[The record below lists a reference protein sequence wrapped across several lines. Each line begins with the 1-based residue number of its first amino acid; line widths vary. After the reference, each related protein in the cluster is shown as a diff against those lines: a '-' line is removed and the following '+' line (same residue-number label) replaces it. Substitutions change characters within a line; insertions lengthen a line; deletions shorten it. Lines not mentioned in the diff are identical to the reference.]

1 MASAPDIHIAQDGR
15 DWAHRAAELLHR
27 ISEQTVQEKGRVLIA
42 LSGGSTPKTLYQ
54 TLASPDWKERFP
66 WSRITFLFGDERCV
80 PPDHPESNYGMVR
93 AALFQPLGIDPE
105 RIHRMRGENPDHASA
120 AREYED
126 TLRNVTRCV
135 ERDVPRLDLILLGL
149 GDDGHIASLFPGT
162 AALRDR
168 SRLVAVGQ
176 APKGIPFRLT
186 LTLGVINRASVVLF
200 LVTGTAKAQVVRAVL
215 EPRSEADRALPA
227 AMVAPGEGR
236 LIWMLDRSAAAQLT
250 GHRQYPGDATP

>member
-149 GDDGHIASLFPGT
+149 GDDRLQ
-162 AALRDR
+162 ALGDRDLDHR
-168 SRLVAVGQ
+168 RRQIG
-176 APKGIPFRLT
+176 
-186 LTLGVINRASVVLF
+186 RAHV
-200 LVTGTAKAQVVRAVL
+200 
-215 EPRSEADRALPA
+215 
-227 AMVAPGEGR
+227 
-236 LIWMLDRSAAAQLT
+236 
-250 GHRQYPGDATP
+250 